1 MSTTIEQSAP
11 LLNSAAR
18 LQPRQSVK
26 LVAQWQSGLQT
37 FGGYEQRKLRLVLA
51 RLPLDA
57 RPTCPTPNKS
67 DKERTYMLWTVLA
80 VLAFTLAACK
90 KAASPPLVVRP
101 VRSIEI
107 EKRQLGDP
115 VVVSGNLR
123 ARDEVNLAFRISGRL
138 IERKLGVGDMV
149 QAGQTV
155 ALLDSEVERNSRNS
169 AMADV
174 AAARASLDQSE
185 ANERRQRA
193 LLTNKVI
200 APNEYEVALRQL
212 KTTQA
217 QLDAVQAKLKSA
229 EEQLSYTELKSDA
242 AGVIT
247 QTGPVV
253 GEVVPA
259 GQMVLKVAQK
269 GGRDAEFNVP
279 SQAIRDGLLLGQ
291 EGEVWLADHPEI
303 KVDGKLREISPQAD
317 PVTRNYQIK
326 VELANP
332 PAEMLLGATVL
343 GRLKLKGES
352 LIEIPSSALT
362 MIDDKPAVWVVDA
375 KDQHTRRR
383 KIVIARHAP
392 DSVIVTGGLESGER
406 VVTAGVQELHEGQA
420 VKLLGGQ

>member
-1 MSTTIEQSAP
+1 MKTMLERRHDSPFPRPAPDQLPGQRHDRSPARSRTVTRPFCSSQASTSTNQNLETLMKI
-11 LLNSAAR
+11 LNSICPPLFR
-18 LQPRQSVK
+18 LGRLAIP
-26 LVAQWQSGLQT
+26 VA
-37 FGGYEQRKLRLVLA
+37 
-51 RLPLDA
+51 
-57 RPTCPTPNKS
+57 
-67 DKERTYMLWTVLA
+67 LA
-80 VLAFTLAACK
+80 VLTLGACK
-90 KAASPPLVVRP
+90 KKEELAPVIRP
-101 VRSIEI
+101 VRSIAI

-123 ARDEVNLAFRISGRL
+123 ARDEVNLAFRISGRV

-149 QAGQTV
+149 KAGQTV

-169 AMADV
+169 VQADV
-174 AAARASLDQSE
+174 AAARATLDQSE
-185 ANERRQRA
+185 AFERRQKK
-193 LLTNKVI
+193 LLTERVI
-200 APNEYEVALRQL
+200 SPNEYDSALRQL
-212 KTTQA
+212 KTSQA
-217 QLDAVQAKLKSA
+217 QLDAAQAKLKSA

-247 QTGPVV
+247 QKGAEV

-259 GQMVLKVAQK
+259 GQMVLKVAQE
-269 GGRDAEFNVP
+269 GGRDAVFNVP
-279 SQAIRDGLLLGQ
+279 SQAIRDGLSLGQ

-317 PVTRNYQIK
+317 PVTRNYQVK

-362 MIDDKPAVWVVDA
+362 MIEDKPAVWAIDA
-375 KDQHTRRR
+375 KDQRVHRRE
-383 KIVIARHAP
+383 IVIARHAP
-392 DSVIVTGGLESGER
+392 DSVIVTDGLESGER